1 MKKMTT
7 LLCFA
12 AFLCSSTLSAQAD
25 MKEIM
30 SVIKTDLVT
39 SKANMKNYSWIE
51 TTKTWIKGELKS
63 TKQNQCYYSVDGKL
77 VKVSTG
83 ETTQQK
89 APGGIKGKIAANK
102 KEELQD
108 YIGQAMEKI
117 MAYLPPDADKVQT
130 IYESGKVG
138 IQILEPGKKFKLT
151 FPDYNQKGDA
161 LAISIDLA
169 GKKLMSMSVNT
180 YIDKPEDKVTFDIV
194 YSSLPDGTQ
203 YASGTTLIAD
213 AKNLKLVIEQSGF
226 RKANNQ

>member
-1 MKKMTT
+1 
-7 LLCFA
+7 
-12 AFLCSSTLSAQAD
+12 
-25 MKEIM
+25 
-30 SVIKTDLVT
+30 
-39 SKANMKNYSWIE
+39 
-51 TTKTWIKGELKS
+51 
-63 TKQNQCYYSVDGKL
+63 
-77 VKVSTG
+77 
-83 ETTQQK
+83 
-89 APGGIKGKIAANK
+89 
-102 KEELQD
+102 
-108 YIGQAMEKI
+108 MEKI